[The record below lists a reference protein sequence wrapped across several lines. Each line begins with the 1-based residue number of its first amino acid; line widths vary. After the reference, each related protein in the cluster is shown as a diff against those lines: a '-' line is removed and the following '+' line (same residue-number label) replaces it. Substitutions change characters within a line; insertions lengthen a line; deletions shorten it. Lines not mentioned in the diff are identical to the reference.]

1 MYYHDNEIITGSKNM
16 ASHNTNTTFIS
27 LDLETT
33 GFDPATDKIIEFGA
47 IKFDMNGQKES
58 LTFLINPGVTLPQI
72 VTHITNITDTDLKT
86 APTFD
91 TKIKEIIAFIGD
103 LPIVGHNIQFDMGFL
118 AHNSIDIKNEL
129 YDTQQLSSIF
139 LPYMPSYS
147 LEILTQKLNLP
158 HAEKHRALDDAVAAM
173 ELFLKLAEEFKN
185 LDPNL
190 AEKIK
195 TLSQKSNWPIKNLL
209 SKLETDKKSK
219 NASIPKPLQSKS
231 TQANIQ
237 KSNDS
242 TCQQLLTFKTSA
254 LFEIDPPYTKLI
266 QDLAENSSKD
276 TYISLPGKLFRKI
289 HTELPDTLSKIDI
302 QKNYISLKR
311 LKHLEEKPFFEDY
324 EIKSLLKYLVWLQ
337 TTKTGLL
344 SEVTLFNEEKVIIN
358 QVNINESIENPMD
371 EYFFR
376 KALEKD
382 VSCPAICTHDFIIE
396 HKLKDINLVIFDFIN
411 FLQTLEFH
419 SSIYLKLETF
429 LLPLKALQEIHQENH
444 SIQSLTSKS
453 TILFGIFGMIFE
465 KFNDRNPFSANA
477 TINEEI
483 IASKEWADAKS
494 LTINL
499 IEISKELG
507 EIVSEKTSPHLKQWK
522 NNLKLLDSLQ
532 SLKDMGNSLMWIE
545 KDFKGDIVFRLI
557 PISTRE
563 NMKSLL
569 GNCKNFKIINET
581 VDLNDDGKFI
591 KTLSGLEEK
600 LPIHKLSKKAE
611 NLNILITDDI
621 NEKDNTQLP
630 NFLINYIKTNNEKVA
645 IVFTS
650 KQQIEFFTLKLSQA
664 KIPMASQIAASIGKL
679 QEQFKHLP
687 QNSALLITPNTW
699 ENLETIE
706 DIDTLFVH
714 KLPFDPPSNPSLIA
728 LSKNYENPFEELQ
741 IPRTIITLKRL
752 INRLKEDKSK
762 SRKAIIL
769 DPRLLEKGYGQK
781 FISALKEIAPVN
793 TMRIF

>member
-1 MYYHDNEIITGSKNM
+1 M
-16 ASHNTNTTFIS
+16 ASHNTNTAFVS

-47 IKFDMNGQKES
+47 IKFDMNGQRES

-72 VTHITNITDTDLKT
+72 VTHITNITDNDLKT
-86 APTFD
+86 APAFD
-91 TKIKEIIAFIGD
+91 TKVKEILSFIGD

-118 AHNSIDIKNEL
+118 AHNSIELKNDL

-185 LDPNL
+185 LDPQL

-195 TLSQKSNWPIKNLL
+195 ILSQRSNWPIKTLL
-209 SKLETDKKSK
+209 TKLETGTKSK
-219 NASIPKPLQSKS
+219 ANKKAQNTQTSLHPKIPPIIEPNSQQSIG
-231 TQANIQ
+231 
-237 KSNDS
+237 S
-242 TCQQLLTFKTSA
+242 TCQQLLAFKTPA

-311 LKHLEEKPFFEDY
+311 LKILEEKSFFEDY
-324 EIKSLLKYLVWLQ
+324 EIKSILKYLVWLQ

-344 SEVTLFNEEKVIIN
+344 SEVTLFNEEKAIIN

-429 LLPLKALQEIHQENH
+429 LLPLKALQEIHPGNH
-444 SIQSLTSKS
+444 AIQSLTSKS

-477 TINEEI
+477 TINEEL
-483 IASKEWADAKS
+483 IAGKEWADAKS

-507 EIVSEKTSPHLKQWK
+507 EIVSEKTSTHLKQWK

-532 SLKDMGNSLMWIE
+532 SLKDMENSLMWIE
-545 KDFKGDIVFRLI
+545 KDFKGDIIFRSI

-563 NMKSLL
+563 NVKSLL
-569 GNCKNFKIINET
+569 DNCKNFKIINET

-611 NLNILITDDI
+611 NLNILIAKGI
-621 NEKDNTQLP
+621 NEKDNNQLP

-650 KQQIEFFTLKLSQA
+650 KQQIEFFTIKLSQA

-706 DIDTLFVH
+706 DIDTLFIH

-741 IPRTIITLKRL
+741 IPRTIITLKKL
-752 INRLKEDKSK
+752 INRLKGDQNKSK
-762 SRKAIIL
+762 KAIIL
-769 DPRLLEKGYGQK
+769 DPRLLERDYGQK
-781 FISALKEIAPVN
+781 FISALKEIAPVEIISGN
-793 TMRIF
+793 L